1 MERDATDADLV
12 IVIGTSLG
20 GLNADQVATNCAQRS
35 LRGISLGTVCINL
48 QQTPEDASMSLR
60 LFGKSDAILAKV
72 IARLNFLGEELPAL
86 KRLKWKRRRALVP
99 YDKDGNLLPKD
110 SKEPKM
116 WWDLNDEADVKIC
129 SHNNIQGS
137 RQARYGHIF
146 AERPKYK
153 YKGATKG
160 TFTGD
165 AFATYDFLTNADET
179 LTVVVDGS
187 DVAITLNTNFATVAA
202 AASGMTIAGA
212 TVAVDGSN
220 LKITSDSTGTSS
232 TIAIKST
239 SGTNAIALFGKG
251 TSVAGAASVMKL
263 RGDGVG
269 KIESRVEDVYYRVA
283 VNGSIMSLGCWW
295 MLAARLGEV
304 KQLPIVNVNPL
315 FEENEK

>member
-1 MERDATDADLV
+1 
-12 IVIGTSLG
+12 
-20 GLNADQVATNCAQRS
+20 
-35 LRGISLGTVCINL
+35 INL

-129 SHNNIQGS
+129 AHNNIQGS
-137 RQARYGHIF
+137 RQSRYLHIF

-212 TVAVDGSN
+212 T
-220 LKITSDSTGTSS
+220 
-232 TIAIKST
+232 
-239 SGTNAIALFGKG
+239 
-251 TSVAGAASVMKL
+251 
-263 RGDGVG
+263 
-269 KIESRVEDVYYRVA
+269 
-283 VNGSIMSLGCWW
+283 
-295 MLAARLGEV
+295 
-304 KQLPIVNVNPL
+304 
-315 FEENEK
+315 